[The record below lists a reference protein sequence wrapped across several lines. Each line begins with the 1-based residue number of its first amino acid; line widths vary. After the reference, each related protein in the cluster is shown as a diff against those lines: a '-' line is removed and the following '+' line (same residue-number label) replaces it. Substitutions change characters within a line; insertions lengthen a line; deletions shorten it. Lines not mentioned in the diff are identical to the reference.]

1 MSTIVLVAFEVYADD
16 MEDAQEQ
23 LMNKLLP
30 TAPFPRRYTEW
41 LDSWW
46 IAMDERYDR
55 SDLESAVFIP
65 HGISQKDA
73 RDVLCHTSHARL
85 EGWGS

>member
-16 MEDAQEQ
+16 MEDAQQQ

-30 TAPFPRRYTEW
+30 NAPFPRRYTGW

-46 IAMDERYDR
+46 IAMDERYDD
-55 SDLESAVFIP
+55 SDLESAVFVP
-65 HGISQKDA
+65 SYMTQVQA
-73 RDVLCHTSHARL
+73 RDVLNNTTL
-85 EGWGS
+85 TEDW

>member
-1 MSTIVLVAFEVYADD
+1 MSTVVLVAFEVCADD
-16 MEDAQEQ
+16 MEDAQQQ
-23 LMNKLLP
+23 LMDKLLP
-30 TAPFPRRYTEW
+30 NAPFPREYTEW

-65 HGISQKDA
+65 SYMTQVQA
-73 RDVLCHTSHARL
+73 RGFLNNTTLTED
-85 EGWGS
+85 W

>member
-1 MSTIVLVAFEVYADD
+1 MSTIVLVAFEVCADD
-16 MEDAQEQ
+16 MEDAQQQ

-30 TAPFPRRYTEW
+30 NAPFPREYTEW

-73 RDVLCHTSHARL
+73 RDVLRHASDARM
-85 EGWGS
+85 EDWWT

>member
-1 MSTIVLVAFEVYADD
+1 MTTIVLVAFEVLADG
-16 MEDAQEQ
+16 MEEAQQQ

-30 TAPFPRRYTEW
+30 NSPFPREYTEW

-55 SDLESAVFIP
+55 SDLESAVFVP
-65 HGISQKDA
+65 NGISQKYA
-73 RDVLCHTSHARL
+73 RDVLRCSP
-85 EGWGS
+85 

>member
-30 TAPFPRRYTEW
+30 TAPFPRRYTGW

-46 IAMDERYDR
+46 IAMDERYDD
-55 SDLESAVFIP
+55 SDLESAVFVP
-65 HGISQKDA
+65 SYMTQVQA
-73 RDVLCHTSHARL
+73 RDVLNNTTL
-85 EGWGS
+85 TEDW

>member
-1 MSTIVLVAFEVYADD
+1 MNTIVLVAFEVCADD
-16 MEDAQEQ
+16 MEDAQRQ
-23 LMNKLLP
+23 LMDKLLP

-55 SDLESAVFIP
+55 SDLESAVFVP
-65 HGISQKDA
+65 SYMTQVQA
-73 RDVLCHTSHARL
+73 RGFLNNTTLTED
-85 EGWGS
+85 W

>member
-1 MSTIVLVAFEVYADD
+1 MSTIVLVAFEVCADD
-16 MEDAQEQ
+16 MEDAQRQ
-23 LMNKLLP
+23 LMDKLLP
-30 TAPFPRRYTEW
+30 NAPFPREYTEW

-65 HGISQKDA
+65 SYMTQVQA
-73 RDVLCHTSHARL
+73 RGFLNNTTLTEDR
-85 EGWGS
+85 